1 MKKIICSAY
10 LLIFLFILFLISIES
25 IEAIDITS
33 CTNITSPENYTLIN
47 NLTSL
52 PGQNCILITSSDV
65 ALDCGGNEIFFSGN
79 GRYVNAAIRVQP
91 IPPAILYRVSIT
103 NCRLIGNSII
113 NEFAIYTDHT
123 NDIFISNNSLD
134 IEATIATGIYLRSS
148 ARHIITNNS
157 IRMNGSVTGGMGA
170 IGFYQTEDSLVAG
183 NNIYI
188 ERTGGTNSLIG
199 VIASSSV
206 SNISVQNNNITLN
219 TTNPSG
225 TWDYALTLTET
236 GGTFSLLP
244 KVFSSGNRF
253 EGYGGFRGIFTEY
266 IIVPGFLWPNAVVSE
281 NDYIKIYPHNL
292 SYPGIYSSWAY
303 PINSYINFKN
313 VTLATE
319 EGSINIIN
327 DSRAISGG
335 YPLVPDQ
342 SHINISHNLAYL
354 NSTAFPDMNR
364 RAIVTLLNT
373 NVTNPVVEVD
383 YERRNNFTICQS
395 CRIISSSNG
404 NVTFSVT
411 GWSTTYFT
419 AYRVSQL
426 RCPLC
431 GDVNGDGRVTSVD
444 AMIDARIAN
453 RLIIPTPSQAVCGDV
468 NRDGAIN
475 VLDALLI
482 ARKSAGF
489 PVTLRC
495 A

>member
-1 MKKIICSAY
+1 MRGNIHLILF
-10 LLIFLFILFLISIES
+10 LLIFLVLIQNT
-25 IEAIDITS
+25 EAIDVTS
-33 CTNITSPENYTLIN
+33 CGNITSPGTYNLIN
-47 NLTSL
+47 NLTSA
-52 PGQNCILITSSDV
+52 PGQNCILVTSGDV
-65 ALDCGGNEIFFSGN
+65 ALDCGGNGIFFSGN
-79 GRYVNAAIRVQP
+79 GRYVNAAIRAHP
-91 IPPAILYRVSIT
+91 IPPAILYNISIT
-103 NCRLIGNSII
+103 NCRLIGTSII
-113 NEFAIYTDHT
+113 NEFAIYADHA
-123 NDIFISNNSLD
+123 NDIFISNNSID
-134 IEATIATGIYLRSS
+134 IEAMIAAGIFLSS
-148 ARHIITNNS
+148 SEKHVIINNS

-170 IGFYQTEDSLVAG
+170 IAFYQTEDSLVAG

-225 TWDYALTLTET
+225 TWDYALTLTEL
-236 GGTFSLLP
+236 GSTFSLLP

-266 IIVPGFLWPNAVVSE
+266 IIVPGSPWPNAVVSE

-313 VTLATE
+313 VTLATD

-327 DSRAISGG
+327 DSRVISFGG
-335 YPLVPDQ
+335 YPPVPDQ
-342 SHINISHNLAYL
+342 SHINISHNLAHL

-364 RAIVTLLNT
+364 PAIVTLQNIY
-373 NVTNPVVEVD
+373 VTNPVVEID
-383 YERRNNFTICQS
+383 YERRNNFTRCLS
-395 CRIISSSNG
+395 CRIIRSSGG

-411 GWSTTYFT
+411 GWSTTTYFT
-419 AYRVSQL
+419 AYRVAQL
-426 RCPLC
+426 SLSCPLC
-431 GDVNGDGRVTSVD
+431 GDVNGDRRVTSVD

-453 RLIIPTPSQAVCGDV
+453 RLIVPNPLQTICGDV
-468 NRDGAIN
+468 NIDGRIN

-482 ARKSAGF
+482 ARKSAGLS
-489 PVTLRC
+489 VALRC
-495 A
+495 S